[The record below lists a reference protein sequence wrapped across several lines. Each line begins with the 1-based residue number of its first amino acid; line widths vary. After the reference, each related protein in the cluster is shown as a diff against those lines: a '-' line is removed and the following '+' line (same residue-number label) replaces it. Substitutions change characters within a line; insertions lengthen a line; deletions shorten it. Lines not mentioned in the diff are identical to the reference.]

1 MRAVLV
7 RLSAVGDIVHTW
19 PLAASLRT
27 ARPDLHLT
35 WVVEEPLRPLVE
47 GHPAVD
53 QVVTTATRRWRR
65 RPLSSPTRQEVRAL
79 RARFSDLAPHVT
91 LDPQGVLKSAFVT
104 RWTGA
109 EHRVGLARPWRREWI
124 AGFAYTSLL
133 PGSDDPHVI
142 ATNVE
147 MVRAVGGVPPAR
159 PPAPDGRWL
168 LHRGETPPA
177 FTEIGS
183 TYAVL
188 LPATAHRRKE
198 VPVPILA
205 GLGRRMAAAGLDV
218 VAAWGPGERS
228 LAEAVRE
235 AAEGRV
241 RVAPPTGLLEL
252 ARLLAGATVVVGG
265 DTGPTHIAASLGV
278 PTLAIFTATDW
289 RRNAPLGARVDVL
302 ATAGVGEDPLRS
314 GARAKRRQPPT
325 VDELTTAVGRLIDTR
340 VP

>member
-147 MVRAVGGVPPAR
+147 MVRAVGGVPPHDRRRRTADGSCTVERRRRHSRRSAR
-159 PPAPDGRWL
+159 P
-168 LHRGETPPA
+168 T
-177 FTEIGS
+177 
-183 TYAVL
+183 
-188 LPATAHRRKE
+188 
-198 VPVPILA
+198 
-205 GLGRRMAAAGLDV
+205 
-218 VAAWGPGERS
+218 RS
-228 LAEAVRE
+228 CCRP
-235 AAEGRV
+235 
-241 RVAPPTGLLEL
+241 PPTA
-252 ARLLAGATVVVGG
+252 ARRSRSRPWPVWDGG
-265 DTGPTHIAASLGV
+265 WRPWVSTWWPRGVRASGV
-278 PTLAIFTATDW
+278 SP
-289 RRNAPLGARVDVL
+289 RRLV
-302 ATAGVGEDPLRS
+302 
-314 GARAKRRQPPT
+314 KRRR
-325 VDELTTAVGRLIDTR
+325 DG
-340 VP
+340 